1 MEQNLNLEI
10 VSPVKMVYNDVI
22 DSVTVP
28 GTNGSFQVLKN
39 HAPLISTFTLGK
51 IKIRKGQETIV
62 YSTSG
67 GVFEVKNNKAVVLA
81 ESIESVEEIDLERA
95 KLAKKRAEQILEL
108 AETTEDEAKE
118 AKEALQRAINRLKI
132 ADKGNK

>member
-1 MEQNLNLEI
+1 LEQNLNLEI

-95 KLAKKRAEQILEL
+95 KLAKIRAEQILEL